1 MGLVIFA
8 GGRAARFLLIW
19 TIDQAANSMAADI
32 VAVGIVVWFPV
43 SVELRRRIDLTEVIR
58 SVNITSNAVT
68 AIIVVRITVVA
79 RRVMV
84 LLRMIRQHSFNNRS
98 QYRARYYPANIMA
111 SVIVL
116 ACSRIKPVATT
127 VMIATHIRKHTRT
140 PLSHP
145 YIAAFRVVSPCA
157 V

>member
-1 MGLVIFA
+1 
-8 GGRAARFLLIW
+8 
-19 TIDQAANSMAADI
+19 MAADV

-43 SVELRRRIDLTEVIR
+43 SVELGRRIDLTGVIR

-98 QYRARYYPANIMA
+98 QYRARY
-111 SVIVL
+111 
-116 ACSRIKPVATT
+116 
-127 VMIATHIRKHTRT
+127 
-140 PLSHP
+140 
-145 YIAAFRVVSPCA
+145 
-157 V
+157 